1 MALRRSPL
9 SGKARRSRR
18 RARFGLT
25 QGEVENAV
33 RSPSPGEVEQDGA
46 RGLTGPPAHRAI
58 LEPRITRGG
67 GTS

>member
-1 MALRRSPL
+1 MSKRRQPMAA
-9 SGKARRSRR
+9 KHR
-18 RARFGLT
+18 RARRWGRGLT
-25 QGEVENAV
+25 PAEVENAV

-46 RGLTGPPAHRAI
+46 RGLTGPPADRAI